1 MSSGLRKGT
10 RGEGR
15 GARVSLDYTS
25 RYVRTVHLV
34 HTVHIFLRR
43 KRLTMLNPRL

>member
-10 RGEGR
+10 RGEGE
-15 GARVSLDYTS
+15 GESEFDYTS

-34 HTVHIFLRR
+34 HTVHIFA
-43 KRLTMLNPRL
+43 P